1 MTGLMRPAHSLFRV
15 FFILYCMEAG
25 VFLLFAPWS
34 GGWGRAA
41 LQLATPSLRGL
52 ALHPLFRSALSGFG
66 MVHLVWSMHDLTEM
80 IERWRWGADPRP
92 R

>member
-1 MTGLMRPAHSLFRV
+1 MRGQMRPAHSLFRV

-34 GGWGRAA
+34 AGWGRAA
-41 LQLATPSLRGL
+41 LQLANPALRTL

-66 MVHLVWSMHDLTEM
+66 LVHLVWSMHDLTAL
-80 IERWRWGADPRP
+80 IERWRWGANPGR